1 MADTEFRAK
10 CLEWNLHMNVNNS
23 PVPPSGIGD
32 LYHKS
37 DLAASDVAGSR
48 AATGVA
54 AGVAADGADQGI
66 ADQGINASQ
75 PAAKAAA
82 AAAGA
87 AGSAGAGS
95 ANDDVHLSELVRTL
109 RSLAAESPERQARIE
124 QLARS
129 YISGNYHVDAPA
141 TADGIIN
148 DSAAGAA
155 A

>member
-48 AATGVA
+48 VATGAA

-66 ADQGINASQ
+66 NAAQ

-87 AGSAGAGS
+87 TGSAEAGI